1 VLTPRPSDAAHCA
14 RLVTRSLVR
23 IGRRPGCSG
32 RRPIF
37 VFSAHAAEAVEAP
50 RQGCEGRVRALG
62 QCAPVGMVVG
72 WTGLPR
78 HGCAGLGERH
88 RRGARHGRG
97 EGWTGPSA
105 RSSPRRDPR
114 AAPPP
119 HSSGEEATGAAR
131 DRGES
136 GGSWDITKL
145 AGPNRAVHL
154 DRVHQAPRR
163 GRDRPIGR
171 RAAASGGWTAQV
183 PSLMPSRWSSVTPSA
198 AREAR
203 ASCVRI
209 RASRCAGQ
217 RCRSRCRARRASP
230 SRRQPAGRRRGRRPS
245 GRRTGTP
252 RRPGE
257 PSCPARFRGPQ
268 RW

>member
-1 VLTPRPSDAAHCA
+1 LCSAH
-14 RLVTRSLVR
+14 
-23 IGRRPGCSG
+23 
-32 RRPIF
+32 
-37 VFSAHAAEAVEAP
+37 HAAEAL
-50 RQGCEGRVRALG
+50 RHLG
-62 QCAPVGMVVG
+62 
-72 WTGLPR
+72 
-78 HGCAGLGERH
+78 
-88 RRGARHGRG
+88 RGARDEFGRWVSAPRLAWSWAAPACPVMDALVSANATGAERVMAAERDGRG
-97 EGWTGPSA
+97 
-105 RSSPRRDPR
+105 RRRGYRRGETRERR
-114 AAPPP
+114 ATALIRRR
-119 HSSGEEATGAAR
+119 ATGAAR

-154 DRVHQAPRR
+154 DRVHRAPRR

-183 PSLMPSRWSSVTPSA
+183 PSLMPSRWCSVTPSA